1 MNKRMKCPNCKKEI
15 ENGSKFCEH
24 CGARVKKSKKWLWVA
39 LAVTLLVGGAIVV
52 WDKIAQDAEFIVY
65 LQDTSGTF
73 QQTAEDYRIKLDL
86 ANQGFIDL
94 GLPSGTLW
102 KQYNEDCTSPY
113 YTYEDAYNLF
123 GTNLPTKEQFEE
135 LQNMCSWYWTGS
147 GYQVTGPNG
156 NSIYLP
162 AEGYCYCEGNMGSF
176 GMGGY
181 YWSSTFEN
189 SDTSWGLDFDSDS
202 YRLFNGGCCYGRSVR
217 LVMNP

>member
-1 MNKRMKCPNCKKEI
+1 MLCPNCKNEI
-15 ENGSKFCEH
+15 ENGSKFCEY

-52 WDKIAQDAEFIVY
+52 WYIV
-65 LQDTSGTF
+65 DTSDTYYE
-73 QQTAEDYRIKLDL
+73 TAEDYRIKLGL
-86 ANQGFIDL
+86 ANQGFVDL

-102 KQYNEDCTSPY
+102 KQYNEDCTNTY
-113 YTYEDAYNLF
+113 YTYEGAFNQF

-135 LQNMCSWYWTGS
+135 LQNMCSWYWRGS
-147 GYQVTGPNG
+147 GYQVIGPNG
-156 NSIYLP
+156 YSIYLP
-162 AEGYCYCEGNMGSF
+162 AAGYRYCGGDVGSC

-181 YWSSTFEN
+181 YWSSTSEN
-189 SDTSWGLDFDSDS
+189 SDTSWGLDFDSES

>member
-1 MNKRMKCPNCKKEI
+1 
-15 ENGSKFCEH
+15 
-24 CGARVKKSKKWLWVA
+24 
-39 LAVTLLVGGAIVV
+39 VV

-94 GLPSGTLW
+94 GLPSGSLW
-102 KQYNEDCTSPY
+102 KNANEGGDNAR
-113 YTYEDAYNLF
+113 YTYDEAVRMCGNK
-123 GTNLPTKEQFEE
+123 LPTNEQLVE
-135 LQNMCSWYWTGS
+135 LKDKCTWTWTGS

-162 AEGYCYCEGNMGSF
+162 AAGYRDCDGDVYGVGTY
-176 GMGGY
+176 GR
-181 YWSSTFEN
+181 YWSS
-189 SDTSWGLDFDSDS
+189 SSGDSD
-202 YRLFNGGCCYGRSVR
+202 YAWYLYFNPSEVRMGNYFRCRGSSVR